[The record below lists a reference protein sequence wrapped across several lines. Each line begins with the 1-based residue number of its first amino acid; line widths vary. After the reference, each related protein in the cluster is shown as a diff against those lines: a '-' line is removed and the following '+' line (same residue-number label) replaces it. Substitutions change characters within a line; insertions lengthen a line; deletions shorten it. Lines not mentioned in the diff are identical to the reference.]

1 MTPCYRALTL
11 QWPQPE
17 RHKVM
22 VIQVGEELRCPT
34 SCSKQGQRWIQ
45 TSCSTGLCPAG
56 QGWKPRLKNQS
67 NRAVEDRKPLVLVI
81 GDKNILHFSDLAC
94 LSLAQSHSFISW
106 CCAKIILAKQVA
118 KKGVSKEAAAVSSFN
133 LRSAFHFFIKGAC
146 RAVIL
151 CWKDS
156 PLVCWGHSLPLELE
170 LNPPPPQHPH
180 APAFPFLWHSVS
192 CIAPL
197 KHFPLLG
204 SSHSSLIM
212 SSRVAFKDRLFSF
225 FVEDVE

>member
-1 MTPCYRALTL
+1 M
-11 QWPQPE
+11 
-17 RHKVM
+17 
-22 VIQVGEELRCPT
+22 
-34 SCSKQGQRWIQ
+34 
-45 TSCSTGLCPAG
+45 
-56 QGWKPRLKNQS
+56 
-67 NRAVEDRKPLVLVI
+67 
-81 GDKNILHFSDLAC
+81 
-94 LSLAQSHSFISW
+94 
-106 CCAKIILAKQVA
+106 A

-133 LRSAFHFFIKGAC
+133 LRSAFHFLIKGAY

-212 SSRVAFKDRLFSF
+212 SSRVIPMSFPMLRGEAFQLPCTCSHCLDEMWGCLTRPHDPCSPQKGTSTKCSLGSCRNCQWCHWEGREGSACPCPAL
-225 FVEDVE
+225 

>member
-1 MTPCYRALTL
+1 MTLARET
-11 QWPQPE
+11 E
-17 RHKVM
+17 SHV
-22 VIQVGEELRCPT
+22 QVGKELRGPT
-34 SCSKQGQRWIQ
+34 SCSKQDQHWIQ
-45 TSCSTGLCPAG
+45 TSCSPGLCPTG
-56 QGWKPRLKNQS
+56 QGWKPMLKNQS

-81 GDKNILHFSDLAC
+81 EDKNILHFSDLAC
-94 LSLAQSHSFISW
+94 LSLAQAHSFVSW

-118 KKGVSKEAAAVSSFN
+118 KKGVSKEAAAVSSIS
-133 LRSAFHFFIKGAC
+133 LRSAFHFLIKGAY

-156 PLVCWGHSLPLELE
+156 PFICWCHSLPLELE
-170 LNPPPPQHPH
+170 LSLSPLQHPH
-180 APAFPFLWHSVS
+180 TPSFPFLWHSVS

-197 KHFPLLG
+197 KHFSLLG

-225 FVEDVE
+225 LVEDVE